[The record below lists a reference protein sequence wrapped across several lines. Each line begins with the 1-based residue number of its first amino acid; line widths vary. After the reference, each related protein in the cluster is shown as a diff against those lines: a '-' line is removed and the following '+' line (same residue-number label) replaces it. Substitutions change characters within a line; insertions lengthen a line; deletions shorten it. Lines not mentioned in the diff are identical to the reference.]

1 MFKFTDSAAEHIKL
15 SAAQASDKPVL
26 RVAAKTNS
34 DGSIEYGMGF
44 DELKEGDVSLQNN
57 GATVVIDSM
66 SIEILDE
73 TTLDYVEIE
82 AGQYNFI
89 FMNPLDP
96 NYTPV
101 KKSK

>member
-1 MFKFTDSAAEHIKL
+1 MFQFTDSAAEHIKL
-15 SAAQASDKPVL
+15 TAAQANGQPVL

-44 DELKEGDVSLQNN
+44 DDASEGDVEIKNN
-57 GATVVIDSM
+57 DATVIIDAM
-66 SIEILDE
+66 SIEILED

-82 AGQYNFI
+82 PGQYNFI

>member
-1 MFKFTDSAAEHIKL
+1 MFKYTDSAAEHIKL
-15 SAAQASDKPVL
+15 TAAQANGEPVL

-44 DELKEGDVSLQNN
+44 DEAKEGDTQVQN
-57 GATVVIDSM
+57 GGVTVVIDSM
-66 SIEILDE
+66 SIEILEE

-82 AGQYNFI
+82 PGQFNFI
-89 FMNPLDP
+89 FLNPLDP

>member
-1 MFKFTDSAAEHIKL
+1 MFQFTDSAAEHIKQ
-15 SAAQASDKPVL
+15 SASQANEQPVL

-44 DELKEGDVSLQNN
+44 DESNEKDAKIQNN
-57 GATVVIDSM
+57 GATVIIDPV
-66 SIEILDE
+66 SIEILED

-82 AGQYNFI
+82 QGKYNFI

-101 KKSK
+101 KKSR

>member
-1 MFKFTDSAAEHIKL
+1 MFQFTDSAAEHIKQ
-15 SAAQASDKPVL
+15 SASQANDQPVL

-44 DELKEGDVSLQNN
+44 DEVKEGDAEIQNN

-66 SIEILDE
+66 SIEILEDA
-73 TTLDYVEIE
+73 TMDYVEME
-82 AGQYNFI
+82 PGQYKFI

>member
-1 MFKFTDSAAEHIKL
+1 MFQFTDSAAEHIKL
-15 SAAQASDKPVL
+15 SAAQANDKPVL
-26 RVAAKTNS
+26 RVAAKTHS

-57 GATVVIDSM
+57 GATVIIDSM
-66 SIEILDE
+66 SIEILE
-73 TTLDYVEIE
+73 EATLDYVEIE
-82 AGQYNFI
+82 PGQYNFI
-89 FMNPLDP
+89 FTNPLDP